1 MVIEL
6 CYYMMIK
13 CPFVNENQVLNIVL
27 EIILLLLLFLL
38 FVSYMDFLDSGNI
51 IFMSSSL
58 YMS

>member
-13 CPFVNENQVLNIVL
+13 RPFVNENQVLNIVL
-27 EIILLLLLFLL
+27 EIILLLFLL
-38 FVSYMDFLDSGNI
+38 LVSYMDFLNSGDI

>member
-27 EIILLLLLFLL
+27 EIILLLLFLL
-38 FVSYMDFLDSGNI
+38 FVSYMVFLDSGNI

>member
-13 CPFVNENQVLNIVL
+13 LPFVNENQVLNIVL
-27 EIILLLLLFLL
+27 EIILLLFLL
-38 FVSYMDFLDSGNI
+38 LVSYMDFLNSGDI